1 MPSDVS
7 TLQFHVASRL
17 LKTNAESHKEKSSG
31 KTIPAELRR
40 RAYARQAV
48 RSDVGMC
55 VQ

>member
-1 MPSDVS
+1 MSSDIRRS
-7 TLQFHVASRL
+7 CLMLASSL
-17 LKTNAESHKEKSSG
+17 LKTNAESHKRKSSG

-55 VQ
+55 MQ

>member
-7 TLQFHVASRL
+7 TLQSHVASSL
-17 LKTNAESHKEKSSG
+17 LKTNAESHKGESSG
-31 KTIPAELRR
+31 ETIPAELRR